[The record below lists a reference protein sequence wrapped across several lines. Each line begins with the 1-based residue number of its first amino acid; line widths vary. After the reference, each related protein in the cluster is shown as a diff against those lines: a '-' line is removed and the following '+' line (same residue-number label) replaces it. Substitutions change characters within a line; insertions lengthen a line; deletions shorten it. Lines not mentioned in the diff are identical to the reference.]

1 MKMIRKFRGSNVMKG
16 RISWQMGMFVNSGA
30 IKFEKGEK
38 RSTCIIIVDESKMP
52 QREINYL
59 YKALIPNCKSRE
71 IVEG

>member
-1 MKMIRKFRGSNVMKG
+1 MKMIRKFRGNNAIQG
-16 RISWQMGMFVNSGA
+16 RIAWQMGMFVNNGA

-38 RSTCIIIVDESKMP
+38 RNTCIIIVDESKIP

-59 YKALIPNCKSRE
+59 YTKLIPNYKSRE